1 MTCAEFQ
8 ELAWAYAL
16 DALDPQE
23 RATADRHLSSEGPH
37 QGCESALDEAY
48 RTAAAL
54 SATVQPTRPD
64 RRLWQ
69 AIERRLE
76 PPREVRRSA
85 RQWPA
90 WAIAAAALLLCSV
103 AILRGMSLR
112 ESLTKANRQLA
123 QVGNLQNELRRCAD
137 ELNALRQSSDLQ
149 RSALA
154 LLELPSTRLVPLGPP
169 APGGGTSRGS
179 ALLNLDQRTA
189 IVLVS
194 ALEPQVGK
202 DYELWLIRGDAKIAA
217 GLLRPGAGGRTIAQV
232 DSKLLVPGQPDAIA
246 VTLEPAGGGEQP
258 RGPIVL
264 VGTVS
269 KT

>member
-8 ELAWAYAL
+8 ELVWAYAL
-16 DALDPQE
+16 DALEPQE
-23 RATADRHLSSEGPH
+23 RAAAERHLSSEGPH

-48 RTAAAL
+48 RTAASL

-64 RRLWQ
+64 RGLWQ
-69 AIERRLE
+69 AIERRLQ
-76 PPREVRRSA
+76 PPREHRRTA

-90 WAIAAAALLLCSV
+90 WAIAAAALLLCSA

-112 ESLTKANRQLA
+112 ESLIKANHQLA
-123 QVGNLQNELRRCAD
+123 QAGSVQNELKRCAD
-137 ELNALRQSSDLQ
+137 ELSAMRQSSDLQ

-154 LLELPSTRLVPLGPP
+154 LLELPTTRLVPLGPP
-169 APGGGTSRGS
+169 APGAGASRGS
-179 ALLNLDQRTA
+179 ALLNLEQRKA
-189 IVLVS
+189 VVLVS

-217 GLLRPGAGGRTIAQV
+217 GLLHPGAGGRTIAQV
-232 DSKLLVPGQPDAIA
+232 DPNLLAPGRPDAIA
-246 VTLEPAGGGEQP
+246 VTLEPAGGGDQP
-258 RGPIVL
+258 KGPIVL